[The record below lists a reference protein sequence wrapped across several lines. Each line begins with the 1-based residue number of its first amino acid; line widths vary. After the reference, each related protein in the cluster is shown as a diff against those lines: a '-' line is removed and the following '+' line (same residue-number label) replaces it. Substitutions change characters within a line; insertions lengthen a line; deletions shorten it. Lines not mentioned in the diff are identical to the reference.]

1 VDDTLEPE
9 SAADS
14 SAALLTPP
22 AGTPS
27 LATKKA
33 AAAGDPKA
41 KKGATVKKEKAKAV
55 PPPEEQEEEEE
66 DLSTGFKIRRW
77 LRNSAAMF
85 ISAAVHLVL
94 VIGLS
99 FLVVD
104 KKIIQEMHEVIAQAL
119 EEPEQKEMQVI
130 ELEKQ
135 LTEVTE
141 QTSQVFSS
149 SPIVGEVGASGPQGM
164 VSAPTMDKALYE
176 QVVNADVN
184 IEGIFID
191 TPSSK
196 SLIVEAPDG
205 MIGDARAVVDSYE
218 EALDQLT
225 QEILWMLNK
234 GKVLVVWNFDQSE
247 SMKNDQKEIRERI
260 EHVYKELGLLKRGQD
275 DSLETAIT
283 SYGAEWMNHTRK
295 PSHDMTEIR
304 QAIAEVPN
312 DPTGKEMMCTAIG
325 RSITVFQPYCQRTD
339 RQMALI
345 VLTDESGDR
354 IDNDTQLERALAV
367 AKAARCKLYVL
378 GREAVFG
385 YPFAHVRWIQPVTG
399 HEHWIPI
406 DRGPE
411 TAFAEQLQTDGF
423 HRRYDAHPSG
433 FGPYECSR
441 LGRETGGIFFMLP
454 SLETD
459 LVRGEKRK
467 YALEAMRRYLPDLR
481 SRLEVKQEI
490 DQSLLRTMLEK
501 VVYDLNPYDPEI
513 SKIIEMRV
521 RFSPDYPSF
530 KQQAIIEQ
538 AKAIIYLEYLARVE
552 KTIAKMEKQ
561 RREEASPRWQANYDL
576 IYAQTIAY
584 QARMYEYGAYLEEFI
599 RNPKKVPLTIAAN
612 PMTKAPQLNLAAWD
626 ITTRQKTI
634 TGDKIKHHVERATA
648 MFHAVMETHAGTPW
662 AARAEYELKRG
673 YGVELIEIYHGP
685 PPVIPPGTPIPPV
698 PKL

>member
-1 VDDTLEPE
+1 
-9 SAADS
+9 
-14 SAALLTPP
+14 
-22 AGTPS
+22 
-27 LATKKA
+27 
-33 AAAGDPKA
+33 
-41 KKGATVKKEKAKAV
+41 
-55 PPPEEQEEEEE
+55 
-66 DLSTGFKIRRW
+66 
-77 LRNSAAMF
+77 MF
-85 ISAAVHLVL
+85 ASAAVHLVM

-99 FLVVD
+99 FLVID
-104 KKIIQEMHEVIAQAL
+104 KKVVQELHEVIAQAL
-119 EEPEQKEMQVI
+119 QEPEQKEMQVI

-135 LTEVTE
+135 LTEVAD

-149 SPIVGEVGASGPQGM
+149 SQIVGEVGASGPQGM
-164 VSAPTMDKALYE
+164 VAAPAMDKALYE

-205 MIGDARAVVDSYE
+205 MIGDARAVVDSYQ

-234 GKVLVVWNFDQSE
+234 GKVLVIWNFDQSE

-283 SYGAEWMNHTRK
+283 SYGEKWMNHTRR

-312 DPTGKEMMCTAIG
+312 DPSGKEMMCSAIG
-325 RSITVFQPYCQRTD
+325 QSITVFQPYCQRTD

-345 VLTDESGDR
+345 ILTDESGDR
-354 IDNDTQLERALAV
+354 VDNDTQLERAIAV
-367 AKAARCKLYVL
+367 AKASRCKLYVL
-378 GREAVFG
+378 GREAIFG
-385 YPFAHVRWIQPVTG
+385 YPYAHVRWIQPVTG

-481 SRLEVKQEI
+481 TRLEVKQEI
-490 DQSLLRTMLEK
+490 DESQLRTMLEK
-501 VVYDLNPYDPEI
+501 VVYDLNPYEPEI
-513 SKIIEMRV
+513 AKIIEMRV

-538 AKAIIYLEYLARVE
+538 AKAIIYLEYLGRVE

-561 RREEASPRWQANYDL
+561 RREETSPRWQANYDL
-576 IYAQTIAY
+576 MYAQVIAY

-599 RNPKKVPLTIAAN
+599 RNPKMVPLT
-612 PMTKAPQLNLAAWD
+612 KAPNLHLAAWD

-634 TGDKIKHHVERATA
+634 TGDKIKHHVDRATA
-648 MFHAVMETHAGTPW
+648 MFHAIQEMHAGTPW
-662 AARAEYELKRG
+662 AARAESELKRG

>member
-1 VDDTLEPE
+1 MDDTLEPR
-9 SAADS
+9 SASDS
-14 SAALLTPP
+14 SAALMSPP
-22 AGTPS
+22 SAAPKKEVPS
-27 LATKKA
+27 RDA
-33 AAAGDPKA
+33 AAKQDSLSK
-41 KKGATVKKEKAKAV
+41 KAKAKAA
-55 PPPEEQEEEEE
+55 PPPAEEEEE
-66 DLSTGFKIRRW
+66 YEDLSAGFKIRRW

-85 ISAAVHLVL
+85 ASAAVHLLL

-99 FLVVD
+99 FLIID
-104 KKIIQEMHEVIAQAL
+104 KKVVQELHEVIAQAL

-135 LTEVTE
+135 LTEVAD

-164 VSAPTMDKALYE
+164 VSAPSMDKALYE

-196 SLIVEAPDG
+196 KLIVEAPDG

-225 QEILWMLNK
+225 QEILWMLEK
-234 GKVLVVWNFDQSE
+234 GKVLVIWNFDQSE

-283 SYGAEWMNHTRK
+283 SYGEKWLNHTRR
-295 PSHDMTEIR
+295 PSHDLTEIR
-304 QAIAEVPN
+304 QAISEVPN
-312 DPTGKEMMCTAIG
+312 DPSGKEIMCSAIG
-325 RSITVFQPYCQRTD
+325 QSITVFQPYCQRTD

-345 VLTDESGDR
+345 ILTDESGDR
-354 IDNDTQLERALAV
+354 VDNDTQLERAIAV

-385 YPFAHVRWIQPVTG
+385 YPFAHVRWIHPQTG

-490 DQSLLRTMLEK
+490 DESQLRTMLEK
-501 VVYDLNPYDPEI
+501 VVYDLNPYEPEI

-521 RFSPDYPSF
+521 RFSPDYASL

-538 AKAIIYLEYLARVE
+538 AKAIIYIEYLARVE
-552 KTIAKMEKQ
+552 KTIGKMEKQ

-576 IYAQTIAY
+576 MYAQIIAY

-599 RNPKKVPLTIAAN
+599 RNPPVVPLT
-612 PMTKAPQLNLAAWD
+612 KAPNLHLAHWD

-634 TGDKIKHHVERATA
+634 TGDKIKHHVDRATA
-648 MFHAVMETHAGTPW
+648 MFHAVIETHAGTPW

-673 YGVELIEIYHGP
+673 FGVELIPIYWGP
-685 PPVIPPGTPIPPV
+685 SRPIPPGTPLLPV

>member
-1 VDDTLEPE
+1 VDPTLEPG

-22 AGTPS
+22 PPATAKPSATPKDS
-27 LATKKA
+27 SGKKDA
-33 AAAGDPKA
+33 KA
-41 KKGATVKKEKAKAV
+41 KKETAKAA
-55 PPPEEQEEEEE
+55 PPPEQEEEYE
-66 DLSTGFKIRRW
+66 DLSAGFRIRRW
-77 LRNSAAMF
+77 LRSSAAMF
-85 ISAAVHLVL
+85 VSAAVHLVM

-104 KKIIQEMHEVIAQAL
+104 KKIVQELHEVIAQAL

-135 LTEVTE
+135 LTEVAQ

-164 VSAPTMDKALYE
+164 VAAPTMDKGLYE
-176 QVVNADVN
+176 QVANADVN
-184 IEGIFID
+184 IEGIYID
-191 TPSSK
+191 TPSSRQ
-196 SLIVEAPDG
+196 LIVEAPDG
-205 MIGDARAVVDSYE
+205 MIGDARAVVDSYQ

-225 QEILWMLNK
+225 QEILWMLDK
-234 GKVLVVWNFDQSE
+234 GKVLVIWNFDQSE

-283 SYGAEWMNHTRK
+283 SYGEKWMNHTRR
-295 PSHDMTEIR
+295 PSHDMAEIR
-304 QAIAEVPN
+304 NAIAEVPN
-312 DPTGKEMMCTAIG
+312 DPTGKEMMCSAIG
-325 RSITVFQPYCQRTD
+325 QSITVFQPYCRQTD

-354 IDNDTQLERALAV
+354 VDNDTQLERAIAV

-441 LGRETGGIFFMLP
+441 LGRETSGIFFMLP

-481 SRLEVKQEI
+481 ARLEVKQEI
-490 DQSLLRTMLEK
+490 DESLLRTMLEK
-501 VVYDLNPYDPEI
+501 VVYDLNPYHPEI
-513 SKIIEMRV
+513 AKIIEMRV

-538 AKAIIYLEYLARVE
+538 AKAIIYIEYLARVE
-552 KTIAKMEKQ
+552 KTIAKMEKY

-576 IYAQTIAY
+576 MYAQVIAY

-599 RNPKKVPLTIAAN
+599 RNPRTVPLTIAAN
-612 PMTKAPQLNLAAWD
+612 PKTKAPELHLAAWD

-634 TGDKIKHHVERATA
+634 TGDKIKHHVDRATS
-648 MFHAVMETHAGTPW
+648 MFNAVMETHAGTPW

>member
-1 VDDTLEPE
+1 MDNTLEPG

-14 SAALLTPP
+14 SAALMNPP
-22 AGTPS
+22 QESSSAQLRKS
-27 LATKKA
+27 A
-33 AAAGDPKA
+33 APPTASP
-41 KKGATVKKEKAKAV
+41 KEKIKAV
-55 PPPEEQEEEEE
+55 SAPLAEPEEEYE
-66 DLSTGFKIRRW
+66 DLSAGFRLRRW
-77 LRNSAAMF
+77 LRGSAAMF
-85 ISAAVHLVL
+85 VSAAVHLVG
-94 VIGLS
+94 VIALS

-104 KKIIQEMHEVIAQAL
+104 PQVIQEMHEVVAQAL
-119 EEPEQKEMQVI
+119 EQTEIKEMQVI

-135 LTEVTE
+135 LTEVAE

-149 SPIVGEVGASGPQGM
+149 SPIIGEAGASGPQGM
-164 VSAPTMDKALYE
+164 VAAPTMDKSLYE
-176 QVVNADVN
+176 QVVNSDVN

-196 SLIVEAPDG
+196 QLIVEAPDG
-205 MIGDARAVVDSYE
+205 MIGDARAVVDSYQ

-225 QEILWMLNK
+225 QEILWMLDK

-260 EHVYKELGLLKRGQD
+260 EHVYQELGLLKRGQD

-283 SYGAEWMNHTRK
+283 SYGKEWLNHTRR

-304 QAIAEVPN
+304 QAIQEVPN
-312 DPTGKEMMCTAIG
+312 DPSGLEMMCSAITQ
-325 RSITVFQPYCQRTD
+325 SITVYQPYCLRTD

-354 IDNDTQLERALAV
+354 KDNDTQLERALAV

-378 GREAVFG
+378 GREAIFG
-385 YPFAHVRWIQPVTG
+385 YPYAHVRWIQPVTG

-433 FGPYECSR
+433 FGPFECSR

-481 SRLEVKQEI
+481 SRLEVKSEI
-490 DQSLLRTMLEK
+490 DQSELRTMLEK
-501 VVYDLNPYDPEI
+501 VVYDLNPYEPEI
-513 SKIIEMRV
+513 AKIIEMRV

-538 AKAIIYLEYLARVE
+538 AKAIIYLEYLGRVE
-552 KTIAKMEKQ
+552 KTIGKMEKQ
-561 RREEASPRWQANYDL
+561 RREETSPRWQANYDL
-576 IYAQTIAY
+576 MYAQVIAY

-599 RNPKKVPLTIAAN
+599 RNPKIVPLN
-612 PMTKAPQLNLAAWD
+612 KAPNLHLAAWD

-634 TGDKIKHHVERATA
+634 TGDKIKSHVDRATA
-648 MFHAVMETHAGTPW
+648 MFHAIQETHAGTPW
-662 AARAEYELKRG
+662 AARAESELKRG

>member
-1 VDDTLEPE
+1 MDNILEPGPV
-9 SAADS
+9 ADS
-14 SAALLTPP
+14 SAALLAP
-22 AGTPS
+22 A
-27 LATKKA
+27 
-33 AAAGDPKA
+33 
-41 KKGATVKKEKAKAV
+41 ATVKPSTAPKGSNGQRDAQAKEEKAKAA
-55 PPPEEQEEEEE
+55 PPAEQEEEYE
-66 DLSTGFKIRRW
+66 DLSAGFRIRRW
-77 LRNSAAMF
+77 LRSSAAMF
-85 ISAAVHLVL
+85 VSAAVHMVF

-99 FLVVD
+99 FYVVD
-104 KKIIQEMHEVIAQAL
+104 QKVIEEMHEVIAEAL
-119 EEPEQKEMQVI
+119 VEPEQQEMQVI

-135 LTEVTE
+135 LTEVSET
-141 QTSQVFSS
+141 TTQVFSS

-164 VSAPTMDKALYE
+164 VGTPTMDKALYE
-176 QVVNADVN
+176 QVVNAEVN

-196 SLIVEAPDG
+196 TLIVEAPDG

-234 GKVLVVWNFDQSE
+234 GKVLVIWNFDQSE

-275 DSLETAIT
+275 DSLETAVT
-283 SYGAEWMNHTRK
+283 SYGGEWMNHTRR

-304 QAIAEVPN
+304 QAISEVPN
-312 DPTGKEMMCTAIG
+312 DPSGKEIMCSAIG
-325 RSITVFQPYCQRTD
+325 QSITVFQPYCVRTD

-345 VLTDESGDR
+345 ILTDESGDR
-354 IDNDTQLERALAV
+354 LDNDTQLERALAV

-378 GREAVFG
+378 GREAIFG
-385 YPFAHVRWIQPVTG
+385 YPFAHVRWSQPVTG

-490 DQSLLRTMLEK
+490 DESLLRTMLEK
-501 VVYDLNPYDPEI
+501 VVYDLNPYEPEI
-513 SKIIEMRV
+513 AKIIEMRV

-538 AKAIIYLEYLARVE
+538 AKAIIYLEYLGRVE

-561 RREEASPRWQANYDL
+561 RREETSPRWQANYDL
-576 IYAQTIAY
+576 MYAQVIAY
-584 QARMYEYGAYLEEFI
+584 QARMFEYGAYLEEFI
-599 RNPKKVPLTIAAN
+599 RNPKTVPLL
-612 PMTKAPQLNLAAWD
+612 KAPNLHLAAWD
-626 ITTRQKTI
+626 INTRQKTI
-634 TGDKIKHHVERATA
+634 TGDKIKHHVDRATA
-648 MFHAVMETHAGTPW
+648 MFHAIQETHAGTPW
-662 AARAEYELKRG
+662 AARAESELKRG
-673 YGVELIEIYHGP
+673 YGVELLEVYHGP
-685 PPVIPPGTPIPPV
+685 PRIIPPGTPIPPV